1 MKRPALTLIPG
12 LFMMLLLGAGQTLR
26 AEAAP
31 SLTALVYKK
40 LTEAQQALQQE
51 QPDSAV
57 RILQQLQNNPD
68 NTPYDNA
75 MVWHTLG
82 YVYSRQNQLSQA
94 VKAFEQVFEFD
105 IPAGLRRSNHRIL
118 GQTYL
123 SLDRYREALP
133 HLQAWLN
140 SAGDDQQQARVL
152 LARCYYA
159 LERYQAAADQLQTVI
174 EQHRRQGQAP
184 KESWLNL
191 LQAARA
197 HMDDIRGRIDTIK
210 LLLAWFPKPEYWL
223 ALASAYAQLNQMDN
237 YLAILALAER
247 KELLTTATQYLS
259 LASVYLD
266 QGAPQKA
273 AQMVE
278 EGMARGL
285 VVPKERNLRFLA
297 GAYTLAR
304 EYQQALAP
312 LRQAAA
318 LTSSGEVDVLL
329 GNALFQ
335 LARWEEAST
344 ALARALEKG
353 QGDGKPLARAFNVW
367 LMLGQSL
374 LNLKQYEAA
383 IAAFQQ
389 AASDEERGEQAQ
401 QWLQY
406 VRYEQER
413 QRELQQGGAS

>member
-1 MKRPALTLIPG
+1 
-12 LFMMLLLGAGQTLR
+12 
-26 AEAAP
+26 
-31 SLTALVYKK
+31 
-40 LTEAQQALQQE
+40 
-51 QPDSAV
+51 
-57 RILQQLQNNPD
+57 
-68 NTPYDNA
+68 
-75 MVWHTLG
+75 
-82 YVYSRQNQLSQA
+82 
-94 VKAFEQVFEFD
+94 
-105 IPAGLRRSNHRIL
+105 
-118 GQTYL
+118 
-123 SLDRYREALP
+123 
-133 HLQAWLN
+133 
-140 SAGDDQQQARVL
+140 
-152 LARCYYA
+152 
-159 LERYQAAADQLQTVI
+159 
-174 EQHRRQGQAP
+174 
-184 KESWLNL
+184 
-191 LQAARA
+191 
-197 HMDDIRGRIDTIK
+197 
-210 LLLAWFPKPEYWL
+210 
-223 ALASAYAQLNQMDN
+223 
-237 YLAILALAER
+237 
-247 KELLTTATQYLS
+247 
-259 LASVYLD
+259 
-266 QGAPQKA
+266 
-273 AQMVE
+273 
-278 EGMARGL
+278 MARGL
-285 VVPKERNLRFLA
+285 VAPKERNLRFLA